1 MTLSAW
7 IVVGC
12 VIGALALFASER
24 VRPEGVGVAVLL
36 TLALTGVVD
45 AQTAFAGFAS
55 PAVITVGA
63 MFILSAGLVEAG
75 VPAAIATAIA
85 RYGGTRI
92 SVLTAL
98 LVLVVG
104 TMSAFMNNIAATVIL
119 LPVAISLART
129 AGSTS
134 SRLLIPLSFGSLLGG
149 LMTQIGTPP
158 NLLVS
163 EALVAAGHRPFGMF
177 DYAPTGAAVLGV
189 GLLYLLTVGR
199 RLLPDRP
206 GPDVEQE
213 VAQTREYLSE
223 IVIPRDAAIAG
234 EKLADLRWRERYEV
248 SVIEIIR
255 DGRRLRFPSASDLV
269 FVGDILLAE
278 GERDHVIQL
287 VESEQLDFAAEANAH
302 EVLEEDDQ
310 EDVLELIAGP
320 GFSERGRSVADM
332 RFRNRFGGL
341 VLGVWRQGVRLR
353 GTLRRLRIETGDVL
367 LVRMPG
373 DRISDLDQSP
383 DFIVLSQ
390 RSRGVRARP
399 RMLVAIAVL
408 TLTVLLAAT
417 GVAHI
422 AVAAVFGATVMIV
435 TRVLP
440 YHRVYAGV
448 DWRTLV
454 LIATLL
460 PLGTA
465 MQTTGLA
472 EMVSESI
479 ADWLRPF
486 GPLFVLA
493 GLFVLTA
500 LLTQIVSNA
509 AAVVLIAPIA
519 LGISSNVGIA
529 PHPALM
535 MVAIAGSAAFLTPVG
550 HQANVLVYNT
560 GSYRFLDFLRVGGP
574 LTLLILIVSLIV
586 VPVVW
591 PL

>member
-1 MTLSAW
+1 M
-7 IVVGC
+7 VGC

-75 VPAAIATAIA
+75 GPAAIATAIA

-177 DYAPTGAAVLGV
+177 DYVPTGAAVLGV

-199 RLLPDRP
+199 RLLPERP

-213 VAQTREYLSE
+213 VAQTRDYLSE
-223 IVIPRDAAIAG
+223 IVIPRDGAIAG
-234 EKLADLRWRERYEV
+234 EKLADLRWRERYEI

-269 FVGDILLAE
+269 FVGDILLVE

-302 EVLEEDDQ
+302 EVLDEDDQ

-341 VLGVWRQGVRLR
+341 VGPEVRV
-353 GTLRRLRIETGDVL
+353 I
-367 LVRMPG
+367 
-373 DRISDLDQSP
+373 
-383 DFIVLSQ
+383 
-390 RSRGVRARP
+390 
-399 RMLVAIAVL
+399 
-408 TLTVLLAAT
+408 
-417 GVAHI
+417 
-422 AVAAVFGATVMIV
+422 
-435 TRVLP
+435 LP
-440 YHRVYAGV
+440 
-448 DWRTLV
+448 
-454 LIATLL
+454 
-460 PLGTA
+460 
-465 MQTTGLA
+465 
-472 EMVSESI
+472 
-479 ADWLRPF
+479 
-486 GPLFVLA
+486 FV
-493 GLFVLTA
+493 
-500 LLTQIVSNA
+500 
-509 AAVVLIAPIA
+509 
-519 LGISSNVGIA
+519 
-529 PHPALM
+529 
-535 MVAIAGSAAFLTPVG
+535 
-550 HQANVLVYNT
+550 
-560 GSYRFLDFLRVGGP
+560 
-574 LTLLILIVSLIV
+574 
-586 VPVVW
+586 
-591 PL
+591 